1 LRFIIF
7 AQQRKRIRI
16 MNKIR
21 LKVLGLSYSQ
31 TQTGAY
37 ALILEAEGTD
47 HRIPIIIGSFE
58 AQSIALQ
65 LENLTPPRPLTHDL
79 FTNFSN
85 KFGIGLREVLIH
97 KLEEGVFHSRLIFQ
111 REDQRVEID
120 ARTSDGVALALR
132 FDCPIF
138 TTSEIIDKAGIII
151 QLETEDGDEEN
162 PPENQASETQSED
175 VTKETG
181 DLSNKNND
189 ELKVMLEKAINQEA
203 YELAARINKEMKSR
217 KK

>member
-1 LRFIIF
+1 
-7 AQQRKRIRI
+7 

-79 FTNFSN
+79 FTNFAN

-111 REDQRVEID
+111 KDDKRVEID

-132 FDCPIF
+132 FDCPIY
-138 TTSEIIDKAGIII
+138 TSSEIIDKAGIII
-151 QLETEDGDEEN
+151 ELENEDSDDEN
-162 PPENQASETQSED
+162 TPEKQAPKEQTKD
-175 VTKETG
+175 VTKDTEK
-181 DLSNKNND
+181 LNNKSND
-189 ELKVMLEKAINQEA
+189 ELKVMLKEAIDQEA
-203 YELAARINKEMKSR
+203 YELAARINEELKLR

>member
-1 LRFIIF
+1 MRFIIF

>member
-1 LRFIIF
+1 
-7 AQQRKRIRI
+7 

-111 REDQRVEID
+111 KDDKRVEID

-132 FDCPIF
+132 FDCPIY

-151 QLETEDGDEEN
+151 ELENDDSDEDSPQEK
-162 PPENQASETQSED
+162 QAPQTKSKD
-175 VTKETG
+175 VTQDTEK
-181 DLSNKNND
+181 LSNKSND
-189 ELKVMLEKAINQEA
+189 ELKVMLEKAIEQEA
-203 YELAARINKEMKSR
+203 YELAARIDKTLKER

>member
-1 LRFIIF
+1 LRFAIF
-7 AQQRKRIRI
+7 AKQRKRIRI

-65 LENLTPPRPLTHDL
+65 LENLKPPRPLTHDL
-79 FTNFSN
+79 FLNFSN

-132 FDCPIF
+132 FDCPIY

-151 QLETEDGDEEN
+151 QLESEDDDDENVTEKQESKSQ
-162 PPENQASETQSED
+162 PED
-175 VTKETG
+175 VTKDSEN
-181 DLSNKNND
+181 LSDKSIS
-189 ELKVMLEKAINQEA
+189 ELKVMLDKAIDQEA
-203 YELAARINKEMKSR
+203 YEMAARINKALKAR